1 MRDVLHFH
9 IDLYPYSIMDLTYI
23 FLSNLH
29 FHPHEICLIN
39 VFDSFIPVITL
50 KTLRFKSSILFGR
63 QTLLGKS
70 FRVLQLPTHVSNLM
84 ANGY

>member
-39 VFDSFIPVITL
+39 VFDSFIPVIML

-70 FRVLQLPTHVSNLM
+70 FRVLQLPTHLSNLM